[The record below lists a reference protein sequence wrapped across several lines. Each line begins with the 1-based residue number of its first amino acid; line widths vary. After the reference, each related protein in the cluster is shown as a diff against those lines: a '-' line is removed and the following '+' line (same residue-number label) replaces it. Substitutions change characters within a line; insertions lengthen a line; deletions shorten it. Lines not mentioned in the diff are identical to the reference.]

1 MKCVICEIAEV
12 LPDTT
17 TLTFERGETTVV
29 IKAVPAEVCPFC
41 GEAYIDEGITPRLS
55 ALADAAAS
63 SGAAVEVRRFAAA

>member
-29 IKAVPAEVCPFC
+29 IKSVPADVCPFC
-41 GEAYIDEGITPRLS
+41 GEAYIDDAITPRLA

-63 SGAAVEVRRFAAA
+63 SGATVEVRQFAAA